1 MSRSTL
7 QIVSIAYLSFNVF
20 ITLIVSIIGAIYVK
34 RELNIKKKSYDHGR
48 LQMPLLSVQT
58 QHIVSIPIQEESTNQ
73 YDADDQTHQSYT
85 VEPYQTT
92 QYKKTDMNVQAE
104 KISKMNFMKLWFKL
118 SWKLRSVYLSLAVH
132 AFDTLTDILVIIQW
146 WNMEDHVNIANI
158 NSRDMA
164 ACAIA
169 TLIFHKMISTLA
181 FWIKDHTG
189 YRCILQVLDLL
200 IFEEIYMTHK
210 TIIAQ
215 FRKQSN
221 ELKQGGNN
229 AIETSTSFKYI
240 RSLEAVFE
248 SMPQSVLQ
256 LVFIIRTGKQYKM
269 QAFILSLLSI
279 FQSMVSMTNSIIM
292 NDNLYMN
299 APIFNQHKKKLPPSL
314 PFLKHMLCRLSEV
327 FYRIILLSLF
337 WTVVGGSS
345 FAILLGAESFALIV
359 FTLLEICNRGIQS
372 VSVDDIFLRIQT
384 LVTMPSELVFAYKI
398 DAMNVEDAPTCDLV
412 LYQYRN
418 HGCCAG
424 LCRFC
429 IGLCWTGFCCYWPS
443 IWLSRLCCLR
453 KVHYWNPDFRIGTSL
468 MEWTILIIYAA
479 FINNEEFLFSVHNG
493 FALFIF
499 GFLCFIIYTQYM
511 ALLPNF
517 AVPMGYS
524 IRSKWGYAF
533 SGDMEELS
541 RLHDKFTISVLTFV
555 NKKYGFQTTLSNIGH
570 DETYFLDD
578 KLTSVIASRIVAK
591 AIKELNQEKN
601 WSISDMHAI
610 TEGNNVKV
618 SLRKKDVNS
627 ITLSFAERFQLYD
640 YILDFSKRQS
650 VYDSLFPEELLV
662 EEKTQLEK
670 KITTQLEK
678 KIKTQLE
685 KEMKTQLKKAMQT
698 QSAHTQLEK
707 TQLEKKITTQLEKKI
722 KTQLEKEKKTQLE
735 VLMESLK
742 TRIVYDLLVIDNKF
756 SNPWDKEPFCAMFA
770 MVNGHD
776 HIVNW
781 LENEKRATKHRIK
794 LNKIA
799 KSSPIRMS
807 DAQLAQLYFDAH
819 NTNDYFF
826 DGSVIF

>member
-1 MSRSTL
+1 
-7 QIVSIAYLSFNVF
+7 
-20 ITLIVSIIGAIYVK
+20 
-34 RELNIKKKSYDHGR
+34 
-48 LQMPLLSVQT
+48 
-58 QHIVSIPIQEESTNQ
+58 
-73 YDADDQTHQSYT
+73 
-85 VEPYQTT
+85 
-92 QYKKTDMNVQAE
+92 
-104 KISKMNFMKLWFKL
+104 
-118 SWKLRSVYLSLAVH
+118 
-132 AFDTLTDILVIIQW
+132 
-146 WNMEDHVNIANI
+146 
-158 NSRDMA
+158 MA

-555 NKKYGFQTTLSNIGH
+555 NKKYGFQTTWSNIG
-570 DETYFLDD
+570 ETYFLDD
-578 KLTSVIASRIVAK
+578 ELTCVIASRIVAK

-618 SLRKKDVNS
+618 SLRKKDVVMLVNS

-662 EEKTQLEK
+662 E
-670 KITTQLEK
+670 
-678 KIKTQLE
+678 
-685 KEMKTQLKKAMQT
+685 
-698 QSAHTQLEK
+698 EK